1 MGELVIAGSGIKAG
15 AHMTLEA
22 RSWIEN
28 ADLVLYLV
36 ADPVTQHQIKSLN
49 KNTRSLF
56 DCYHD
61 GERRSAAYC
70 RMIDAS
76 SQALQEY
83 PLVCVV
89 FYGHPGVFVYP
100 SFKMLQE
107 ARRAGHAA
115 RMLPA
120 ISAESCLYTDLEI
133 DPALDGCQSFEA
145 TSFLIHDRL
154 FDCRCLLILWQV
166 GMICDA
172 SFQASGYANEKV
184 AFLVERLRRFYPED
198 HNVIVYE
205 AAQFAFSEPKIHH
218 CELRNLT
225 MAPITSATTLVVP
238 PARYEGVKASR
249 LKELGLTPADII
261 IEPPQ
266 QTAPPAKLSV

>member
-1 MGELVIAGSGIKAG
+1 MGELVIAGTGIKAG

-61 GERRSAAYC
+61 GEHRSAAYR
-70 RMIDAS
+70 RMIDAA

-83 PLVCVV
+83 QLVCVV

-115 RMLPA
+115 RPL
-120 ISAESCLYTDLEI
+120 
-133 DPALDGCQSFEA
+133 
-145 TSFLIHDRL
+145 
-154 FDCRCLLILWQV
+154 
-166 GMICDA
+166 
-172 SFQASGYANEKV
+172 
-184 AFLVERLRRFYPED
+184 RLR
-198 HNVIVYE
+198 V
-205 AAQFAFSEPKIHH
+205 
-218 CELRNLT
+218 
-225 MAPITSATTLVVP
+225 
-238 PARYEGVKASR
+238 
-249 LKELGLTPADII
+249 
-261 IEPPQ
+261 
-266 QTAPPAKLSV
+266 